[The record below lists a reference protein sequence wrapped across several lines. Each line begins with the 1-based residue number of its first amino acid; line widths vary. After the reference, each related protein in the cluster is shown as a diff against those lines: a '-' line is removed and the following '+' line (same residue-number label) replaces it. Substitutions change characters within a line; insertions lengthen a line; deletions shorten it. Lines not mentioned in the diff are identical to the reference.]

1 MILRTFRP
9 FRPDDLESL
18 VGLTVR
24 AFEPVQDAIRHQL
37 GDELFDRQNGQ
48 WEQDY
53 RDTLAGLT
61 GPQHSHRFLVAV
73 AHGEPVGGVRG
84 PRPGCPGQPGAP
96 HQPLRRRA
104 GGIFVAVPASSLVP
118 CTVRDQRKDRTVR
131 ITASAVSLN
140 VADPEASS
148 QFLQRHFGFAEAMS
162 ADGFAS
168 LARPDA
174 GLNVV
179 FLRTGLGVPVA
190 TPLATEPWGE
200 RHLQVPDPNGIVV
213 QLVQWEGSTGSGP
226 A

>member
-1 MILRTFRP
+1 M
-9 FRPDDLESL
+9 
-18 VGLTVR
+18 
-24 AFEPVQDAIRHQL
+24 
-37 GDELFDRQNGQ
+37 
-48 WEQDY
+48 
-53 RDTLAGLT
+53 
-61 GPQHSHRFLVAV
+61 
-73 AHGEPVGGVRG
+73 
-84 PRPGCPGQPGAP
+84 
-96 HQPLRRRA
+96 
-104 GGIFVAVPASSLVP
+104 
-118 CTVRDQRKDRTVR
+118 R

-179 FLRTGLGVPVA
+179 FLCTGLGTFRPASHAGPAGEGLLLAFVVDDVDGEWARLQAEGVPVA